1 MQIEVIGNLRIKCT
15 LTSEYLKSRWV
26 DIDDLAYGTE
36 AMTALFRDI
45 IEETKEKFG
54 IDFTA
59 RENHPVMIEAVPM
72 GEGTLQVFISR
83 AEDAEEIDTRF
94 SRFTP
99 RNQNEGITPT
109 GDFDDD
115 DDDFGDEF
123 EPDEDFEPRRKLP
136 PGKPVPR
143 KAVSEF
149 GTPFFEILDK
159 EKERIRETGC
169 LVTVAFDRLPDLMDL
184 ASRGKGFDGE
194 SSVYKNRQ
202 NGKYLL
208 VIPAEGE
215 DYAKV
220 MNFAELSTE
229 FGAVRIVPRS
239 GASFLDKSYDIL
251 IAQDALRKLA
261 Q

>member
-45 IEETKEKFG
+45 IEETREKFG

-72 GEGTLQVFISR
+72 GEGTLTIFISK
-83 AEDAEEIDTRF
+83 AEDAEELDTRF
-94 SRFTP
+94 SRFSP
-99 RNQNEGITPT
+99 KNQDDGITPS

-115 DDDFGDEF
+115 DDYMDAFDPDDEM
-123 EPDEDFEPRRKLP
+123 E
-136 PGKPVPR
+136 VPR
-143 KAVSEF
+143 KMPPKKPVAKKSVSEF
-149 GTPFFEILDK
+149 GRSFFDVLDK
-159 EKERIRETGC
+159 EKDRIRESGC
-169 LVTVAFDRLPDLMDL
+169 IITVGFDRLTDLMDL
-184 ASRGKGFDGE
+184 ASKGSVYEGG

-202 NGKYLL
+202 TGKYLL
-208 VIPAEGE
+208 VIHAEGE
-215 DYAKV
+215 DFAKA
-220 MNFAELSTE
+220 MKFAELATE
-229 FGAVRIVPRS
+229 FGAVRLVPKS
-239 GASFLDKSYDIL
+239 GASFLDTGYDIL
-251 IAQDALRKLA
+251 VAQRALEKLA

>member
-45 IEETKEKFG
+45 IEETREKFG

-72 GEGTLQVFISR
+72 GEGTLTVFISK
-83 AEDAEEIDTRF
+83 AEDAEELDTRF
-94 SRFTP
+94 SRFSP
-99 RNQNEGITPT
+99 KNQGEGITPS

-115 DDDFGDEF
+115 DDYMDAFDPDDEM
-123 EPDEDFEPRRKLP
+123 DMPRKKP
-136 PGKPVPR
+136 SGKPVP
-143 KAVSEF
+143 KKSVSEF
-149 GTPFFEILDK
+149 GRSFFDVLDK
-159 EKERIRETGC
+159 EKEQIRESGC
-169 LVTVAFDRLPDLMDL
+169 IITVAFERLTDVMDL
-184 ASRGKGFDGE
+184 ASKAGGYEGE

-208 VIPAEGE
+208 VVPAEGE
-215 DYAKV
+215 DFAKA
-220 MNFAELSTE
+220 MNFAEFATE
-229 FGAVRIVPRS
+229 FGKVRLVPRS
-239 GASFLDKSYDIL
+239 GASFLDTGYDIL
-251 IAQDALRKLA
+251 VAQRALEKLA